1 VAITQLTVHGTP
13 RPLPPGEPLSVSL
26 EHTEN
31 TFSIDFALLHY
42 ANWRDHPCAYIL
54 EGVDGEWVSSAGE
67 WRASYANVSPGTY
80 IFRLRAHTD
89 EGLNSENEATLSLT
103 VSPPFWRTGWF
114 GGIAAVLI
122 LSLVYGLHR
131 YRVAQLLAVER
142 LRLRIADDLHDDVG
156 SELSGIALESDL
168 IARQL
173 PPASPER
180 DRLTEV
186 TESIRRTA
194 DTLRDAVWIVNP
206 ELDSL
211 EDMVDRMRSIAARL
225 LATHRHE
232 FEVSPGKVPVSL
244 DMEFRRHVL
253 LMFKESLNNI
263 VRHARATSVR
273 IRIRVEGNRF
283 TLCVEDD
290 GCGFDVDAPSQGRG
304 LATLRSRAAA
314 IRGRLTLE
322 RLVPS
327 GTRICLTA
335 QIIRSSD

>member
-1 VAITQLTVHGTP
+1 MAGAVARFDPASGRIVRYRGKHGIVVRSGRRSAFFVARDGSIYVGGTGGINWFSPDSLPATELPPPVAITQLTVHGTP

-54 EGVDGEWVSSAGE
+54 EGVDREWVSSAGE

-80 IFRLRAHTD
+80 TFRLRVHTD
-89 EGLNSENEATLSLT
+89 EGLNAENEATLSLT

-156 SELSGIALESDL
+156 SELSGIALEGDL

-180 DRLTEV
+180 DRLTDV
-186 TESIRRTA
+186 NESIRRTA

-225 LATHRHE
+225 LAAHRHE

-253 LMFKESLNNI
+253 LMFKESLNN
-263 VRHARATSVR
+263 
-273 IRIRVEGNRF
+273 
-283 TLCVEDD
+283 
-290 GCGFDVDAPSQGRG
+290 
-304 LATLRSRAAA
+304 
-314 IRGRLTLE
+314 
-322 RLVPS
+322 
-327 GTRICLTA
+327 
-335 QIIRSSD
+335 